1 MICENLGRRLGP
13 VKQLPTE
20 MTAVRL
26 HGFGGPEALAAEQ
39 APVPRPAAG
48 EVLVRV
54 RAAGVNHLDLDIRAG
69 VSRLPIAF
77 PHVLGL
83 EAAGEVA
90 ALGPGVTGVAAGD
103 RVAVLYQS
111 HCGECAFCRAGEHSL
126 CTEGMLFGVHRPGAY
141 AEYMTAPAN
150 RLVPLPGHV
159 SFEDAAAV
167 QLSFGTAWHAL
178 VGRAGLRAGETVLV
192 SAAGSGVGSA
202 ALQVARLRGA
212 RAVASA
218 GSAAKAARAAELGAE
233 LAVDYSREPL
243 AETVR
248 AAVGGVD
255 VVLEHVGGAVFEESL
270 RCLRPGGRLVV
281 VGAHAG
287 EVVPLDLI
295 ELFRN
300 QWSVVGSRRATD
312 PELRHVFELL
322 FRGELRPTVHATLPL
337 AHAAE
342 AHELLAARGQFGK
355 VVLRP

>member
-1 MICENLGRRLGP
+1 MICENLGRTLGP
-13 VKQLPTE
+13 VKPLPTE

-26 HGFGGPEALAAEQ
+26 HGFGGPEALVAER
-39 APVPRPAAG
+39 APVPHPTAG

-54 RAAGVNHLDLDIRAG
+54 RAAGVNHLDLDIRSG
-69 VSRLPIAF
+69 VSRLPISF

-90 ALGPGVTGVAAGD
+90 ALGAGVTGVAAGD

-111 HCGECAFCRAGEHSL
+111 HCGRCASCAAGEHSRCSAGEL
-126 CTEGMLFGVHRPGAY
+126 VGVHRAGAY
-141 AEYMTAPAN
+141 AEFVTVPAA
-150 RLVPLPGHV
+150 RLVPLPAHV
-159 SFEDAAAV
+159 PFEDAAAV

-178 VGRAGLRAGETVLV
+178 AGRAGLRAGETVLV

-202 ALQVARLRGA
+202 ALQVARLLGA

-218 GSAAKAARAAELGAE
+218 GSAAKAARALELGAE
-233 LAVDYSREPL
+233 LAVDYSCEPL
-243 AETVR
+243 AETVL

-255 VVLEHVGGAVFEESL
+255 VVLEHVGGAVFGESL

-287 EVVPLDLI
+287 EEVPLDLI

-300 QWSVVGSRRATD
+300 EWSVVGSRRATD
-312 PELRHVFELL
+312 EELRHVFDLL
-322 FRGELRPTVHATLPL
+322 GRGEVRPTIHATLPL
-337 AHAAE
+337 ERAAE
-342 AHELLAARGQFGK
+342 AHELLAARRQFGK
-355 VVLRP
+355 VVLLP